1 MQNSQPKIYKIALC
15 SFGMSGLVFHAPL
28 INTHTGFLFYAVW
41 ELTKNIAASIYPNII
56 TYKTFDEILLD
67 KNIDVV
73 VINTP
78 SITHYD
84 FTKQA
89 LQAGKNVIV
98 EKPFTATTIEAAELI
113 ALAASKKLLLS
124 VFHNRRL
131 VSDYKTVKKVIE
143 SNMLG
148 DLKEVEINFHR
159 FTPALSIKP
168 HKEANTGAV
177 GILYDL
183 GSHIIDQA
191 LQLFGMPQALFADI
205 MRMRAGS
212 LVDDY
217 FEIILYYPT
226 FRVRLKASF
235 FAKEPQGYIVHG
247 SKGSFTKSMADVQ
260 EEDLKANKNPLD
272 KDWGI
277 EPTTAIGLLHYE
289 KDGVSIKENIIS
301 EVGNYM
307 EYYNEIYSH
316 LLQNNIENKIAV
328 DAKKVIRII
337 ELAMGSYNEK
347 KVIEIY

>member
-1 MQNSQPKIYKIALC
+1 MQNFQSPKFNIALC

-28 INTHTGFLFYAVW
+28 IAAHNGFSFYAVW
-41 ELTKNIAASIYPNII
+41 QRTKNSAAVIYPTVI
-56 TYKTFDEILLD
+56 TYKTFEEILSD
-67 KNIDVV
+67 KNINVV

-89 LQAGKNVIV
+89 LLAGKNVIV
-98 EKPFTATTIEAAELI
+98 EKPFTATIKQADELI

-124 VFHNRRL
+124 VFHNRRF
-131 VSDYKTVKKVIE
+131 VSDYKTVKKVIA
-143 SNMLG
+143 SNVLG
-148 DLKEVEINFHR
+148 DIKEVEINFHR

-205 MRMRAGS
+205 IRMRAGS

-217 FEIILYYPT
+217 FEIIFYYPT

-277 EPTTAIGLLHYE
+277 EPTTAMGLLHYE
-289 KDGVSIKENIIS
+289 KDGTTIKENIIS

-307 EYYNEIYSH
+307 EYYNDIYLA
-316 LLQNNIENKIAV
+316 LLENNTENNIAS
-328 DAKKVIRII
+328 DARNVIKII
-337 ELAMGSYNEK
+337 ELAMESSRERRVVY
-347 KVIEIY
+347 V

>member
-1 MQNSQPKIYKIALC
+1 MNYSQK
-15 SFGMSGLVFHAPL
+15 FHVY
-28 INTHTGFLFYAVW
+28 NV
-41 ELTKNIAASIYPNII
+41 NIWRRKWPTIYPNVI

-89 LQAGKNVIV
+89 LLAGKNVIV
-98 EKPFTATTIEAAELI
+98 EKPFTATTKEAAELI

-124 VFHNRRL
+124 VFHNRRF

-143 SNMLG
+143 SKVLG
-148 DLKEVEINFHR
+148 DIKEVEINFHR

-191 LQLFGMPQALFADI
+191 LQLFGMPQSLFADI
-205 MRMRAGS
+205 MRMRKGS

-217 FEIILYYPT
+217 FEIILFYPN

-235 FAKEPQGYIVHG
+235 FAKEPQGYIIHG
-247 SKGSFTKSMADVQ
+247 SKGSFIKTMADVQ

-277 EPTTAIGLLHYE
+277 EPTSAKGLLHYE
-289 KDGVSIKENIIS
+289 KDGIAIKENITS
-301 EVGNYM
+301 EVGNYL
-307 EYYNEIYSH
+307 EYYNEIYKA
-316 LLQNNIENKIAV
+316 LLQNNIENKIAE
-328 DAKKVIRII
+328 DAKKVIQII
-337 ELAMGSYNEK
+337 ELAMVSN
-347 KVIEIY
+347 IERRMIDINL